1 MLWVLIRVE
10 ATGKREGE
18 RGLAG
23 KLGKGFLSRGLEL
36 QSVASFFSAMVT
48 PLVEDERVHR

>member
-1 MLWVLIRVE
+1 MGVIRVE
-10 ATGKREGE
+10 ATDEREGE

-36 QSVASFFSAMVT
+36 QSVASFFSVMVT
-48 PLVEDERVHR
+48 PLVEDERFHR